1 VYTRARRPPLLSLSP
16 TSPRPNERAAA
27 PGTRRYRPSTVL
39 PPPPAPPWH
48 SSLAS
53 DPKGRGLSRRA
64 LPCRPRAISRRSRGG
79 FRGELGCIRA
89 GLRASAGVS
98 RRCRCRA
105 PRPSPGPPPLA
116 APKAFLDLAPR
127 TTSPRTAGSACRAR
141 SLGGCGQLVRAQP
154 PRERTR
160 ASRALPLRWA
170 VRSHRGCAPTRWAPL
185 GQPPLGTPCAPRLCT
200 HEPQATD
207 LRAQAIANEPSQLL
221 ACAKSVAGRHCLCDL
236 RALHLAAVHAAE

>member
-1 VYTRARRPPLLSLSP
+1 MYSTRPPTRHSTLTGILHRRRVLSQAIHNPGRESCTDTRARRPPLLSLSP

-27 PGTRRYRPSTVL
+27 PGTCRYRPSTVL

-141 SLGGCGQLVRAQP
+141 SLGGCGVA
-154 PRERTR
+154 RESATP
-160 ASRALPLRWA
+160 ARWA
-170 VRSHRGCAPTRWAPL
+170 VCAPSEMGSAF
-185 GQPPLGTPCAPRLCT
+185 PPGLQVGRKGERGSL
-200 HEPQATD
+200 QG
-207 LRAQAIANEPSQLL
+207 
-221 ACAKSVAGRHCLCDL
+221 AGRAFGD
-236 RALHLAAVHAAE
+236 VPP